1 MQRKFL
7 LLGLLLCVLGKIVSP
22 AKSSVEVLPPPR
34 GGGGLRSDLIGNRV
48 VAGIIS

>member
-34 GGGGLRSDLIGNRV
+34 GGEASEVTLLEIGWLQV
-48 VAGIIS
+48 